1 MTSQAEIEI
10 NTDIKLSVIDEF
22 RLDDQFVQLYF

>member
-22 RLDDQFVQLYF
+22 RLDDQFVQ